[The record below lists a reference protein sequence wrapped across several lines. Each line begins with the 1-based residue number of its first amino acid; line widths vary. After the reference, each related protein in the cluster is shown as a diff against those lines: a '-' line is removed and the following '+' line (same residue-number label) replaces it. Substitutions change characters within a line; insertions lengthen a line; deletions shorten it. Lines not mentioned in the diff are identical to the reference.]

1 MLPKKRLVIFA
12 AQSYSTLN
20 CSPLSGSSLG
30 GSAHMKNIPARPPL
44 HGLRRQ
50 LRENR
55 GQPKRLPKDGFV
67 RQTFALPRAEAR
79 EKAQEW
85 FKAFPKSAYW
95 TEIESWCEMPDDV
108 IQFTIR
114 HLPTAD

>member
-12 AQSYSTLN
+12 EQSYSTLN
-20 CSPLSGSSLG
+20 CSPLSESSLG

-55 GQPKRLPKDGFV
+55 GQPKRMPKDGFV

-114 HLPTAD
+114 RLPTAD